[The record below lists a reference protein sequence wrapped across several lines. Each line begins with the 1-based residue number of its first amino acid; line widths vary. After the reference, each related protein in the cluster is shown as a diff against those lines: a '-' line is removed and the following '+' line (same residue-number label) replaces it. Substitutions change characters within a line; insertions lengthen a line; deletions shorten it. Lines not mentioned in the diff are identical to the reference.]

1 MAGEAE
7 VRDAIG
13 GRLGEFAPAARR
25 RGGAHVGRRQARRDS
40 LWIWRRDG
48 GKSKRKG
55 GGGDERARSIAGAAK
70 EGSREWRTRAGF
82 SKQAMA
88 SGVDSKGPYF
98 PPLQLKARSFH
109 ISF

>member
-13 GRLGEFAPAARR
+13 GRLGELAPAARR
-25 RGGAHVGRRQARRDS
+25 RGGAHVGRRQAMRNS
-40 LWIWRRDG
+40 LWIWWRDG
-48 GKSKRKG
+48 GKSKREG
-55 GGGDERARSIAGAAK
+55 GGGDERARSLAGAAK

-98 PPLQLKARSFH
+98 PPSQIFF